1 MAKQTAEITMVKE
14 TCRDFWS
21 SNQDKIIIP
30 GAAANIDFPDV
41 MVDGIPV
48 GVTIFRVVA
57 LFKVR
62 AIKDTSGE
70 ANYID
75 QAGKALRVKKSTGS
89 WGVDD
94 VIAINFDQG
103 QWYIDASSKEGGDVV
118 IGNND
123 IASEVDVN
131 ATYNFRSEQ
140 VNRLDAISALV
151 DNLELY
157 DVQCGLRIW
166 YSL

>member
-14 TCRDFWS
+14 TYSDFWS
-21 SNQDKIIIP
+21 GNQDKITIP
-30 GAAANIDFPDV
+30 GAATNIDFPDV
-41 MVDGIPV
+41 VVDGIPV

-57 LFKVR
+57 LLKVR

-89 WGVDD
+89 WGADD
-94 VIAINFDQG
+94 VVAINFDQN
-103 QWYIDASSKEGGDVV
+103 QWYIEASSKEGGDVL
-118 IGNND
+118 IGDND
-123 IASEVDVN
+123 IANEVDAN

-157 DVQCGLRIW
+157 DVQVGLRIW
-166 YSL
+166 YSI